1 MSVSTN
7 IDISLL
13 SIDMH
18 FSRIPINIVI
28 AEAINVI
35 DLYNCVPREINA
47 CHIDVLNGHIMSI
60 K

>member
-7 IDISLL
+7 IDISLS

-47 CHIDVLNGHIMSI
+47 CHIDV
-60 K
+60 